1 MPGIFLFGV
10 EFFYFVLFLK
20 FGSTIRS
27 KSDIMAENVILQE
40 GKCIVF
46 LNRRKKHILT

>member
-27 KSDIMAENVILQE
+27 KSDIMAENVIL
-40 GKCIVF
+40 GRKVYCVF
-46 LNRRKKHILT
+46 K